1 MAKASAASKYS
12 EITLTKDRDGEEIK
26 VQLEGKTVEFN
37 YYESI
42 MSPNITANMVIMDT
56 GYSARYNKKYDK
68 QERVGSIYNALPLT
82 GREKLKLPVEWLQ
95 SEDMKLKNNSLDL
108 IIIMGSLEHVTDVNI
123 VMKKIEKAIKK
134 NGITKFITPIEEN
147 QSQSFEKASILIFL
161 K

>member
-26 VQLEGKTVEFN
+26 VQLEGKTLEFN

-68 QERVGSIYNALPLT
+68 
-82 GREKLKLPVEWLQ
+82 
-95 SEDMKLKNNSLDL
+95 
-108 IIIMGSLEHVTDVNI
+108 
-123 VMKKIEKAIKK
+123 
-134 NGITKFITPIEEN
+134 
-147 QSQSFEKASILIFL
+147 
-161 K
+161 